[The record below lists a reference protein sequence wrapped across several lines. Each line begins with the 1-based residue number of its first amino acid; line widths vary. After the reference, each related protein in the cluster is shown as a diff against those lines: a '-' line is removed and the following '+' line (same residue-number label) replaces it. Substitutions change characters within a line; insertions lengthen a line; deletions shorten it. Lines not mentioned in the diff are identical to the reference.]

1 MIQTEMIDKKDSRHP
16 LVVSVGEL
24 VKKYEE
30 EGNWADLKKEIF
42 TAKAILE
49 GLSANVVDER
59 TLVAIL
65 KTIETIASAVEKQL
79 KIEEKTSISLE
90 QFAILVQRIIQII
103 EENVSNF
110 EEKRK
115 IFDEMEKLLKL

>member
-1 MIQTEMIDKKDSRHP
+1 MRQTEMIDKKDSRHP

-30 EGNWADLKKEIF
+30 EGNWADLKREIF

>member
-1 MIQTEMIDKKDSRHP
+1 MRQIETIDKRDSRHP
-16 LVVSVGEL
+16 LIVSVGEL
-24 VKKYEE
+24 VRKYEE

-90 QFAILVQRIIQII
+90 QFAILVQRIVQII
-103 EENVSNF
+103 EESVSNF

>member
-1 MIQTEMIDKKDSRHP
+1 MRQTEMIDKKDSRHP

-103 EENVSNF
+103 EENASNF